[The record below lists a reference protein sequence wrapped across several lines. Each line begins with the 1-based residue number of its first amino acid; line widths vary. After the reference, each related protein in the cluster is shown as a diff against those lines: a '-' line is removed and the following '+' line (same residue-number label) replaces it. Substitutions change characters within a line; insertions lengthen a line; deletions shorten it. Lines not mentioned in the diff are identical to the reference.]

1 LFWAPY
7 GSTDSLVPSENEF
20 TVRFSYPK
28 DADSVYQ
35 LLTDPELVK
44 ARSEAFGERDVRVT
58 RTGDTLTNLRLID
71 VALPAF
77 AKALFTPTNT
87 VLDVKV
93 WDAATKSARF
103 TVDVKNVPTRVG
115 GTVKLVPTDTGC
127 DYIVD
132 VQVSCKVPLIG
143 RKLEAFVAAT
153 TRKAL
158 EDEHKYNLT
167 RL

>member
-1 LFWAPY
+1 M
-7 GSTDSLVPSENEF
+7 PSDNEF

-28 DADSVYQ
+28 DADRVYQ
-35 LLTDPELVK
+35 LLTDPEVIR
-44 ARSEAFGERDVRVT
+44 ARSESFGERDVRVT
-58 RTGDTLTNLRLID
+58 KTGETLTNLRLID

-87 VLDVKV
+87 VVDVKV
-93 WDAATKSARF
+93 WDAAAKTGRF

-115 GTVKLVPTDTGC
+115 GTVRLVPTDTGC

-143 RKLEAFVAAT
+143 KKLETFVAGQ

-158 EDEHKYNLT
+158 EDEHAYNLT